1 MFCPNC
7 KAEYRPGFTKCSDC
21 GADLV
26 EHLSNDNLDQVG
38 KVVTDSEGRELLWS
52 GVHPTRLRAAI
63 GQALDAA
70 HIEYKQTTKEF
81 GLTPGSAH
89 AALLLWVDRRDHG
102 QAREILDKILANP
115 DLADAAGDDT
125 STDEAAVN
133 PQGLNRKGLELA
145 GSQDGTESA
154 NELPDYAD
162 DEPVP
167 EDFAEDPDPEDA
179 TAEIWA
185 GEDAEMAQDLA
196 VCLRGVGV
204 GCVVNE
210 DSGKSR
216 VRVLPGAEKR
226 AREIVR
232 EVVDASPPQ

>member
-26 EHLSNDNLDQVG
+26 EHLSNDNLDRLG

-63 GQALDAA
+63 GKALDAA
-70 HIEYKQTTKEF
+70 HIEYRQTAKEF
-81 GLTPGSAH
+81 GLTPGSAQ
-89 AALLLWVDRRDHG
+89 AALFVWVNRRDHG
-102 QAREILDKILANP
+102 EAREILDKILANP
-115 DLADAAGDDT
+115 DLADQARDDT
-125 STDEAAVN
+125 STDESAVN
-133 PQGLNRKGLELA
+133 PLGLNRKGLELEE
-145 GSQDGTESA
+145 SQDGGGSE
-154 NELPDYAD
+154 NELPDYAA

-167 EDFAEDPDPEDA
+167 EDFAEDPDPEEA
-179 TAEIWA
+179 TAEVWA
-185 GEDAEMAQDLA
+185 GEDAEMAQNLA

-204 GCVVNE
+204 GCLVSE
-210 DSGKSR
+210 DGGKSR
-216 VRVLPGAEKR
+216 VRVLPGAQKR

>member
-7 KAEYRPGFTKCSDC
+7 KVEYRPGFTKCSDC

-26 EHLSNDNLDQVG
+26 EHLSDGHLDQLG
-38 KVVTDSEGRELLWS
+38 KVMTDSEGRELLWS
-52 GVHPTRLRAAI
+52 GVHPTRLRAAL
-63 GQALDAA
+63 GEALDAA
-70 HIEYKQTTKEF
+70 HIKYQQTTKEF
-81 GLTPGSAH
+81 GLTPGTAQ
-89 AALLLWVDRRDHG
+89 AALFVWVDRRDHRE
-102 QAREILDKILANP
+102 AREILDKILANP
-115 DLADAAGDDT
+115 DLADEAGDDT

-133 PQGLNRKGLELA
+133 PLGLHRKGLELA
-145 GSQDGTESA
+145 ELQDGTQSE
-154 NELPDYAD
+154 NELPDYPD

-167 EDFAEDPDPEDA
+167 EDFAEDPDPEDT
-179 TAEIWA
+179 TAEVWA
-185 GEDAEMAQDLA
+185 GEDAEMAQNLA

-204 GCVVNE
+204 GCVVSEN
-210 DSGKSR
+210 GGQSR